1 MPELPEVETIKR
13 MLAPSLPGAAII
25 DITFASDPKLRL
37 LRRFSSQKE
46 FIQAVSGSIIQGV
59 RRRAKYL
66 LFDLRPERTLAL
78 HLGMS
83 GQLLCIPSGCPPQ
96 PHLQVT
102 FHLNS
107 GRELRFIDPRKFGE
121 LFLLQPSAKSPLDL
135 RNLGPEPL
143 DANFNVLYLTKLL
156 TRTHRAI
163 KVVLMDQRAIAG
175 IGNIY
180 SDEILFRACIN
191 PARPAATLKQEEIRR
206 LYREIRT
213 VLREAVSRRGTTA
226 RDQRYRDALG
236 NAGNFQ
242 TILKVYQRA
251 GSRCLLCG
259 ETILAM
265 RLGGRT
271 ASFCPSCQK

>member
-13 MLAPSLPGAAII
+13 TLAPRLRGAAIV
-25 DITFASDPKLRL
+25 DITFAPDPKLRL
-37 LRRFSSQKE
+37 LRRFSSQKK
-46 FIQAVSGSIIQGV
+46 FIQAVAGSVIQGL

-66 LFDLRPERTLAL
+66 IFDLQPDRMMAL

-83 GQLLCIPSGCPPQ
+83 GQLLLTRPGCPPQ

-102 FHLNS
+102 FQLSS
-107 GRELRFIDPRKFGE
+107 GQELRFIDPRKFGE
-121 LFLLQPSAKSPLDL
+121 LFLLHSSSESPLNL
-135 RNLGPEPL
+135 RGLGPEPL
-143 DANFNVLYLTKLL
+143 DQGFTIPTLSALL
-156 TRTHRAI
+156 SRTHRAV
-163 KVVLMDQRAIAG
+163 KVVLMDQKAIAG

-180 SDEILFRACIN
+180 SDEILFRARIN
-191 PARPAATLKQEEIRR
+191 PTKPAATLDQQEIHR
-206 LYREIRT
+206 LYREIRA

-226 RDQRYRDALG
+226 RDQRYRDGLG

-251 GSRCLLCG
+251 GSPCSLCG
-259 ETILAM
+259 AVIVAT

-271 ASFCPSCQK
+271 ASFCPCCQK